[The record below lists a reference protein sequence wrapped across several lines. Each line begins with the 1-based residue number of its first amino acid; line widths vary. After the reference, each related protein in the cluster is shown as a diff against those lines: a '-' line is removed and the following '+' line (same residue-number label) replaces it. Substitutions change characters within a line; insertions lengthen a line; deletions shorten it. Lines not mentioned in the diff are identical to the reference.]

1 VPDAITGTIRAVL
14 QEHGRLAVDAS
25 RLDEGRD
32 LYAAGL
38 TSHASVSVMLGLE
51 ERFAVEFPERMLR
64 RTAFSSI
71 AAIRSNLIELLGT
84 RP

>member
-1 VPDAITGTIRAVL
+1 VSDAITGTIRAIL

-25 RLDEGRD
+25 HLDERCD

-51 ERFAVEFPERMLR
+51 EHFAVEFPERMLR
-64 RTAFSSI
+64 RSAFSSV
-71 AAIRSNLIELLGT
+71 ASIRSNLLELLGART
-84 RP
+84 